1 MTCNTSPYLLAE
13 PPTSTGRA
21 LLARAVSHWC
31 GLHFGHSPEEIAAA
45 LDPAAACDPDVRK
58 EVGLASRLLGELI
71 GCGELRTYARPFG
84 GGSPETLPASHW
96 ELDDFRSRMALSAL
110 DPKRPFDGDADP
122 THWIFVSLEDF
133 NRVVEQS
140 CEGFLPPEDTASDAA
155 LARQIGAAPAS
166 IVPSSGAV
174 DRHVRLPE
182 LVRRT
187 GMSRSTIY
195 RRISEDRFPQSL
207 PLDGNISVWRESEVA
222 AWLADPR

>member
-84 GGSPETLPASHW
+84 GGSPEALPAAYW

-182 LVRRT
+182 LV
-187 GMSRSTIY
+187 
-195 RRISEDRFPQSL
+195 
-207 PLDGNISVWRESEVA
+207 
-222 AWLADPR
+222 